1 MLVSYI
7 YKMHT
12 HIYTL
17 FIESGNIK
25 QRNGKAF
32 LIKSFLK
39 IW

>member
-1 MLVSYI
+1 MSVNYI

-17 FIESGNIK
+17 FMESSHIK
-25 QRNGKAF
+25 QINGKAS